1 LALAT
6 TEISSSET
14 TDRAAMAS
22 ITFRVAPFDLPLL
35 LNVITLRV
43 LVLWF
48 IMLAFLVNQWFS

>member
-1 LALAT
+1 
-6 TEISSSET
+6 
-14 TDRAAMAS
+14 MAS